1 MKKWIL
7 IGSSL
12 VLLIMI
18 VLGVNLITGAVR
30 AGESVDQNIILK
42 GIKGTPLTMV
52 TKAEH
57 YFGTEP
63 LIILFGKDRKGQE
76 MVVWMRED
84 GKILHYDWQKN
95 GITDKEVLQ
104 LIKEND
110 SVGRLIH
117 IVPGI
122 ENGIYLWEALFRTE
136 EGHYQ
141 YVYYDFKTGTFL
153 RSIKLKNPNKRY

>member
-1 MKKWIL
+1 MKKWII

-12 VLLIMI
+12 FLFIMI
-18 VLGVNLITGAVR
+18 ILGVNLITSAVR
-30 AGESVDQNIILK
+30 AGESVDQNLILK
-42 GIKGTPLTMV
+42 GIKGTPLTTV
-52 TKAEH
+52 TKAQY

-63 LIILFGKDRKGQE
+63 LIILFGKDRIGQE

-84 GKILHYDWQKN
+84 GTILHYDWQKN
-95 GITDKEVLQ
+95 GITESVVLQ
-104 LIKEND
+104 LIKENH

-122 ENGIYLWEALFRTE
+122 ENGIYLWEALFRTK

-141 YVYYDFKTGTFL
+141 YLYYDFNTGTFL
-153 RSIKLKNPNKRY
+153 RSIKLKNPNNRY